1 MSRALPW
8 LLAGLGAALV
18 VVGAAVVLSSA
29 ADPVTVY
36 TGGYAPLEAED
47 FGAYRSELT
56 LAFDGAVRSSV
67 GQLVG
72 GGLVVL
78 GLLVLTGLAG
88 WFAGLRTA
96 RRRAG

>member
-1 MSRALPW
+1 MSRVLPW
-8 LLAGLGAALV
+8 LLAALGGALV
-18 VVGAAVVLSSA
+18 LAGAAVVLSSA

-36 TGGYAPLEAED
+36 TGGYAPLEAESPA
-47 FGAYRSELT
+47 AYRSELT

-72 GGLVVL
+72 GGIVVL

-88 WFAGLRTA
+88 WLAGVRSA
-96 RRRAG
+96 SRRFG

>member
-1 MSRALPW
+1 MSRLLPW
-8 LLAGLGAALV
+8 LLAGLGGALV
-18 VVGAAVVLSSA
+18 VAGAAVVLGSA

-36 TGGYAPLEAED
+36 TGGYAPLEAA
-47 FGAYRSELT
+47 GPAAYRSELSLT
-56 LAFDGAVRSSV
+56 FDGAVRSSV

-72 GGLVVL
+72 AGIVVL

-88 WFAGLRTA
+88 WLAGVRSA